1 MKREIEEKL
10 PESLLE
16 VIGFEYDEEND
27 QWQWLSNDGE
37 YKAVVHV
44 NDIKY
49 VSVFTTG
56 RDDEGE
62 IECLYYLDDFSIGEF
77 IDRYIFRSIE

>member
-1 MKREIEEKL
+1 MRKDIEEKL
-10 PESLLE
+10 PESVLE
-16 VIGFEYDEEND
+16 VIGFEYDEENG

-37 YKAVVHV
+37 YKAVIDV

-49 VSVFTTG
+49 VSVYTTC

-62 IECLYYLDDFSIGEF
+62 IECLYYLGDFSVGEF
-77 IDRYIFRSIE
+77 IDWYIFRSIE